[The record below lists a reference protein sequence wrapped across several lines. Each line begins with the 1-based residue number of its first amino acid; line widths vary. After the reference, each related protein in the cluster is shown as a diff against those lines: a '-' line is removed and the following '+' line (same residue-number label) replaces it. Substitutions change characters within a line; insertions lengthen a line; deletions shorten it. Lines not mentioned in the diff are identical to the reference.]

1 LNDRML
7 VPNLTD
13 ELDKLKNAP
22 KHRHKLVGV
31 LEKLPQPDKGI
42 LEDALGEPS
51 FSSAALARALRASG
65 HPIGETSVKRYRRD
79 VLGMVK

>member
-1 LNDRML
+1 ML

-13 ELDKLKNAP
+13 ELTKLQEAP
-22 KHRHKLVGV
+22 KHRHKLFGV
-31 LEKLPQPDKGI
+31 LAKLNEPEKKALQVALRDAELPAAGI
-42 LEDALGEPS
+42 
-51 FSSAALARALRASG
+51 ARALRASG